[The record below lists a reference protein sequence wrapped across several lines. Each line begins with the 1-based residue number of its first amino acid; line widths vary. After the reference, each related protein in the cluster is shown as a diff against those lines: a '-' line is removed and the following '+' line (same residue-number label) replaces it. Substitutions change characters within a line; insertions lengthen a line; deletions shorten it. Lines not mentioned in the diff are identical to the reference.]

1 MSYFSFH
8 QITFE
13 KKTENKRTN
22 TTEEKKNNST
32 LKLKVEKWKEY
43 NKLKKE
49 REKI

>member
-22 TTEEKKNNST
+22 TNEEEEEEKNST
-32 LKLKVEKWKEY
+32 L
-43 NKLKKE
+43 N
-49 REKI
+49 

>member
-22 TTEEKKNNST
+22 TNEEEEKNST
-32 LKLKVEKWKEY
+32 L
-43 NKLKKE
+43 N
-49 REKI
+49 